1 MGSCPDPSTACRKRR
16 DTPVARKLGASGM
29 TKRGSVGNDLTSEG
43 VSYRPG
49 DFFVGARLGIRER
62 KCW

>member
-29 TKRGSVGNDLTSEG
+29 TKRGSVGKDLTSEG

-49 DFFVGARLGIRER
+49 DFFVEE
-62 KCW
+62 